1 MKKTNKLRVL
11 VIGSSGFIGKNIF
24 NYLNKN
30 KIRVVGTFFKN
41 KRKNA
46 NLIKFNIL
54 KDKVKKLENFKN
66 ISHVIIASGG
76 QKKLDDVE
84 KNYNYEKEVGYN
96 KIKKILDWC
105 NSQNI
110 KIIYISS
117 DAVFDGK
124 KGNYSEKSKTN
135 PINKYGKIKNLT
147 ETYIKKKINNYLI
160 IRVSKVLSL
169 KQNDNNIFN
178 EIIVNLRNCK
188 YKFAYDEI
196 FTPIFISDLCKGVY
210 NLIKKDLNG
219 IFHLKSLSKTSRY
232 ILAKKICKSLNLKN
246 KIYKTSIR
254 NLKLKALRG
263 INLSLN
269 TKKYDNIFNISK
281 KELDFYIKR
290 KK

>member
-1 MKKTNKLRVL
+1 MKKVNKLRVL

-24 NYLNKN
+24 NYLIQN

-41 KRKNA
+41 KRENTK
-46 NLIKFNIL
+46 LFKFNIL
-54 KDKVKKLENFKN
+54 KDKVNKLAYFKN

-76 QKKLDDVE
+76 KKKLDDVE
-84 KNYNYEKEVGYN
+84 KNYKYEKEIGYN
-96 KIKKILDWC
+96 KIKKILDWS

-124 KGNYSEKSKTN
+124 KGNYTEKSKTN

-147 ETYIKKKINNYLI
+147 ENYIKKKINKYLI

-169 KQNDNNIFN
+169 KQDDNNIIN
-178 EIIVNLRNCK
+178 EIIVNLRNCN

-196 FTPIFISDLCKGVY
+196 FTPIFINDLCKGVY
-210 NLIKKDLNG
+210 NLIKKDFNG

-232 ILAKKICKSLNLKN
+232 LLAKKICKNLNLKN
-246 KIYKTSIR
+246 KIHKISIR

-281 KELDFYIKR
+281 KELNFYIKR